1 MWYGFDSYDTYNVY
15 KPILSFLDF
24 LGGLTVPPMN
34 GKKGENKP
42 WFEFQIQTKKWPIRK
57 VIFDYPVKTKA
68 NSLQFRELTSTA
80 KSKYFK

>member
-1 MWYGFDSYDTYNVY
+1 MGMDLMVKKLKDTHNVY

-42 WFEFQIQTKKWPIRK
+42 WFEFQIQTKKWHVGKIL
-57 VIFDYPVKTKA
+57 FD
-68 NSLQFRELTSTA
+68 
-80 KSKYFK
+80 